1 MIQPNG
7 RSVVASQK
15 HTVLEEFRSVETGL
29 EVSKSPMPS
38 LRSFSPVALL
48 LVVSSVAVVVG
59 ACSSSTTTIGEPDAS
74 TSDAA
79 PTATATGTSTSD
91 PPEDA
96 STTVDAAPV
105 DPTLSAIQ
113 AAIFTPSC
121 AISRCHSGTR
131 PSGDL
136 NLEAGKAH
144 AQLVGVASV
153 VNSGQTR
160 VVAGDAK
167 SSLLAN
173 CLKGSVGRVGRMPDN
188 KAALPAANIATI
200 EAWINAGAKN
210 D

>member
-1 MIQPNG
+1 M
-7 RSVVASQK
+7 
-15 HTVLEEFRSVETGL
+15 L
-29 EVSKSPMPS
+29 S
-38 LRSFSPVALL
+38 LRSLSPVIL
-48 LVVSSVAVVVG
+48 LVVVSSGAATVG
-59 ACSSSTTTIGEPDAS
+59 ACSSSTVVIADPDAS

-79 PTATATGTSTSD
+79 SMATATGTSTSD

-96 STTVDAAPV
+96 STDAAPV

-113 AAIFTPSC
+113 AAIFTTGC
-121 AISRCHSGTR
+121 AVSRCHSGTR

-144 AQLVGVASV
+144 AQLVGVASA

-167 SSLLAN
+167 NSLLAT
-173 CLKGSVGRVGRMPDN
+173 CLKGSVGRVGRMPDRRP
-188 KAALPAANIATI
+188 ALSAANIATI

>member
-1 MIQPNG
+1 M
-7 RSVVASQK
+7 AE
-15 HTVLEEFRSVETGL
+15 H
-29 EVSKSPMPS
+29 EVSRKPMLS
-38 LRSFSPVALL
+38 LRSLSPAVLL
-48 LVVSSVAVVVG
+48 LVVSSIAAAAS
-59 ACSSSTTTIGEPDAS
+59 ACSSSTTTIDDPDAS

-79 PTATATGTSTSD
+79 STATASGTSTTD
-91 PPEDA
+91 PPVDA
-96 STTVDAAPV
+96 STPVDAAPV

-113 AAIFTPSC
+113 ASIFTPSC

-144 AQLVGVASV
+144 GQLVGVASAI
-153 VNSGQTR
+153 NAGQTR

-167 SSLLAN
+167 GSLLAN

-188 KAALPAANIATI
+188 RPALSAANIATI
-200 EAWINAGAKN
+200 EAWITAGAKN